1 MLDFRNV
8 NTLWSSILVETLFRL
23 GLTHAIISPGSRS
36 SPLTIAFVNHPQITT
51 IPILDERSA
60 SFFALGMAKKLG
72 LPVVL
77 LCTSGT
83 AGANF
88 YSAVIEAKYSGVPLL
103 ILTADRPP
111 ELLNCHAGQTIN
123 QVNLYNNYP
132 NWELSLSLPS
142 VKIEILNYLRQNLI
156 YAWEKCLFPNQGT
169 VHLNVPF
176 NEPLAPIVDQEVL
189 ALKNTFK
196 TELFFDNIKAIKPVI
211 KNIIEAPLNLWK
223 QEEKGVIIGGLCNS
237 EKPEEYCR
245 AIANL
250 SNYLNYPVLAE
261 ALSPL
266 RNYANLNS
274 SLITNYD
281 FILRNQELSEKLT
294 PQIVIQIGELPTS
307 KILREWLTKTNPQR
321 WIIAPAGDNFD
332 PLHGQ
337 SLHLRTTIE
346 NLGNKILAK
355 GKTINSDYLKNWLTI
370 DKQVQ
375 EKVNHKLGKNEEI
388 LEAKITW
395 LLSPNLPEKTPLF
408 IANSMPIR
416 YMEYFWQPNNR
427 KIIPYFSRGANGI
440 EGNLSTALG
449 IAYNNQSTVM
459 LTGDLA
465 LLHDTNGFLIKQKFT
480 GHLTIILVNNNGG
493 GIFEML
499 PIADFG
505 NNFEEYF
512 ATPQDIDFEQLCA
525 VYGVE
530 YKLIHNWQHLTELIS
545 NLPTTGIRLL
555 EIQTNRK
562 KDAQWLRENLGQFAE
577 NER

>member
-1 MLDFRNV
+1 
-8 NTLWSSILVETLFRL
+8 
-23 GLTHAIISPGSRS
+23 
-36 SPLTIAFVNHPQITT
+36 
-51 IPILDERSA
+51 
-60 SFFALGMAKKLG
+60 
-72 LPVVL
+72 
-77 LCTSGT
+77 
-83 AGANF
+83 
-88 YSAVIEAKYSGVPLL
+88 
-103 ILTADRPP
+103 
-111 ELLNCHAGQTIN
+111 
-123 QVNLYNNYP
+123 
-132 NWELSLSLPS
+132 LSLSLPS
-142 VKIEILNYLRQNLI
+142 VKLKILNYLRQNLI
-156 YAWEKCLFPNQGT
+156 CAWEKSLFPNQGV
-169 VHLNVPF
+169 VHINVPF
-176 NEPLAPIVDQEVL
+176 NEPLAPIVNQEVL
-189 ALKNTFK
+189 ALKDTFK
-196 TELFFDNIKAIKPVI
+196 NNLFFGNLKSVKPVI
-211 KNIIEAPLNLWK
+211 NNVIEVPLNVWRN
-223 QEEKGVIIGGLCNS
+223 EEKGVIVGGLCNS

-250 SNYLNYPVLAE
+250 SNYLNYPILAE

-274 SLITNYD
+274 NLITNYD
-281 FILRNQELSEKLT
+281 FILRNEELSEKLT

-321 WIIAPAGDNFD
+321 SIIDPAGDNFD

-346 NLGNKILAK
+346 NISNKILAR
-355 GKTINSDYLKNWLTI
+355 GKTIHSEYQKNWLTI
-370 DKQVQ
+370 DKQVNQ
-375 EKVNHKLGKNEEI
+375 KVNQNLADNEEI
-388 LEAKITW
+388 FEAKIAW
-395 LLSPNLPEKTPLF
+395 LLSQNLPEKTPLF

-427 KIIPYFSRGANGI
+427 KIIPYFSRGTNGI
-440 EGNLSTALG
+440 EGTLSTALG
-449 IAYNNQSTVM
+449 IAYDNQSTVI

-512 ATPQDIDFEQLCA
+512 ATPQNIDFEQLCA

-530 YKLIHNWQHLTELIS
+530 YKLIDNWQHFTQLIR
-545 NLPTTGIRLL
+545 NLPATGIRLL

-562 KDAQWLRENLGQFAE
+562 KDAQWLREKLSQFAE
-577 NER
+577 